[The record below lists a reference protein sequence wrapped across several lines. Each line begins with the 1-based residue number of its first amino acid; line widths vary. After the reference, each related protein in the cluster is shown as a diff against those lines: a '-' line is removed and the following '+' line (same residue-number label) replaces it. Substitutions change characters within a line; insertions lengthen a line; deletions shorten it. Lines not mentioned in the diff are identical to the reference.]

1 MFFLGINRGI
11 KREKIR
17 ITSSMRNQLTVQERN
32 SLYMAKEKG
41 EDRVDE
47 REGIRE
53 LKFVYHIVVEH
64 NNI

>member
-1 MFFLGINRGI
+1 
-11 KREKIR
+11 
-17 ITSSMRNQLTVQERN
+17 
-32 SLYMAKEKG
+32 MAKEKG